1 MQPPQ
6 RMSNQSIG
14 LSDRVHDYL
23 LDVSLRET
31 EVQRRLRAET
41 MQHPKHDMQIAP
53 EQGQF
58 MQLLARLVDAKR
70 ALEIGVFTGYSAL
83 SVAYTLPDD
92 GTLVACDINRD
103 YTEVAEHYWNEAGV
117 ANRIDL
123 RIAPALDTLQA
134 LREDGAE
141 GTFDFVF
148 IDADKISYPDYY
160 EHSLALVRRGG
171 LILLDNMLRDGRV
184 ADPDLDDLDDASVQ
198 AIHDLNE
205 QLHTDERIDLSLL
218 PVADGLTLAR
228 KR

>member
-1 MQPPQ
+1 
-6 RMSNQSIG
+6 MSNQSIG

-31 EVQRRLRAET
+31 QVQRRLRAET

-58 MQLLARLVDAKR
+58 MQLLARLVDAER

-83 SVAYTLPDD
+83 SVAYALPDN
-92 GTLVACDINRD
+92 GTLVACDISRD
-103 YTEVAEHYWNEAGV
+103 YTEIAEHYWNEAGV
-117 ANRIDL
+117 ADRIDL
-123 RIAPALDTLQA
+123 RIAPALETLRA

-160 EHSLALVRRGG
+160 AHSLALVRSGG

-184 ADPDLDDLDDASVQ
+184 ADPDIDDASVQ
-198 AIHDLNE
+198 AIRDLNE

>member
-1 MQPPQ
+1 
-6 RMSNQSIG
+6 MSNQSIG
-14 LSDRVHDYL
+14 LSDHVHDYL
-23 LDVSLRET
+23 LNVSLRET
-31 EVQRRLRAET
+31 QVQRRLRAET
-41 MQHPKHDMQIAP
+41 MQHPKHNMQIAP

-58 MQLLARLVDAKR
+58 MQLLVRLIDAKR

-83 SVAYTLPDD
+83 SVAYALPDD
-92 GTLVACDINRD
+92 GSLVACDISRD
-103 YTEVAEHYWNEAGV
+103 YTEIAEHYWNEAGV
-117 ANRIDL
+117 ADRIDL
-123 RIAPALDTLQA
+123 RIAPALETLQA

-141 GTFDFVF
+141 GAFDFVF

-160 EHSLALVRRGG
+160 AHSLALVRSGG
-171 LILLDNMLRDGRV
+171 LIVLDNMLRDGRM
-184 ADPDLDDLDDASVQ
+184 ADPDIDDASVQ

>member
-1 MQPPQ
+1 
-6 RMSNQSIG
+6 MSNQSIG

-31 EVQRRLRAET
+31 QVQRRLRAET
-41 MQHPKHDMQIAP
+41 MQHPEHNMQIAP

-83 SVAYTLPDD
+83 SVAYALPED

-103 YTEVAEHYWNEAGV
+103 YTDIAEHYWNEAGV
-117 ANRIDL
+117 ADRIDL
-123 RIAPALDTLQA
+123 RIAPAIETLQA
-134 LREDGAE
+134 LRDDGADR
-141 GTFDFVF
+141 TFDFVF
-148 IDADKISYPDYY
+148 IDADKTGYPDYY
-160 EHSLALVRRGG
+160 EHSLALVRSGG
-171 LILLDNMLRDGRV
+171 LIVLDNMLRDGRV
-184 ADPDLDDLDDASVQ
+184 ADPDIDDASVQ
-198 AIHDLNE
+198 AIHNLNE

>member
-1 MQPPQ
+1 
-6 RMSNQSIG
+6 MSNQSIG

-31 EVQRRLRAET
+31 EVQRRLREET
-41 MQHPKHDMQIAP
+41 MQHPQHDMQIAP

-83 SVAYTLPDD
+83 SVAYALPDD
-92 GTLVACDINRD
+92 GTLVACDVSRE
-103 YTEVAEHYWNEAGV
+103 YTAVAERYWRDAGV
-117 ANRIDL
+117 ADRIDL
-123 RIAPALDTLQA
+123 RIAPAAETLQA
-134 LREDGAE
+134 LRDDGAD

-148 IDADKISYPDYY
+148 IDADKTAYPTYY
-160 EHSLALVRRGG
+160 EHSLALVRQGG

-184 ADPDLDDLDDASVQ
+184 AQPDIADASVQ

-205 QLHTDERIDLSLL
+205 RLHADERIDLSLL

>member
-1 MQPPQ
+1 
-6 RMSNQSIG
+6 MSNQSIG

-31 EVQRRLRAET
+31 QVQRRLRAET

-58 MQLLARLVDAKR
+58 MQLLARLVDAER

-83 SVAYTLPDD
+83 SVAYALPDN
-92 GTLVACDINRD
+92 GTLVACDISRD
-103 YTEVAEHYWNEAGV
+103 YTEIAEHYWNEAGV
-117 ANRIDL
+117 ADRIDL
-123 RIAPALDTLQA
+123 RIAPALETLRA
-134 LREDGAE
+134 LREGGGE

-160 EHSLALVRRGG
+160 AHSLALVLAGG

-184 ADPDLDDLDDASVQ
+184 ADPDIDDASVQ
-198 AIHDLNE
+198 AIRDLNE

>member
-1 MQPPQ
+1 
-6 RMSNQSIG
+6 MSNQSIG

-123 RIAPALDTLQA
+123 RIAPAIDTLQA

>member
-1 MQPPQ
+1 
-6 RMSNQSIG
+6 MSNQSIG

-31 EVQRRLRAET
+31 EVQRRLRTET
-41 MQHPKHDMQIAP
+41 MQHPKHNMQIAP

-58 MQLLARLVDAKR
+58 MQLLARLVDAER

-83 SVAYTLPDD
+83 SVAYALPD
-92 GTLVACDINRD
+92 GGVLVACDINRD
-103 YTEVAEHYWNEAGV
+103 YTDMAEHYWHEAGV
-117 ANRIDL
+117 ADRIDL
-123 RIAPALDTLQA
+123 RIAPAIETLQA
-134 LREDGAE
+134 LRDDGAE
-141 GTFDFVF
+141 GTFDFAF
-148 IDADKISYPDYY
+148 IDADKTGYPDYY
-160 EHSLALVRRGG
+160 AHSLALVRSGG

-184 ADPDLDDLDDASVQ
+184 ADPDIDDASVQ
-198 AIHDLNE
+198 AIRDLNE

>member
-1 MQPPQ
+1 
-6 RMSNQSIG
+6 MSNQSLG
-14 LSDRVHDYL
+14 LSDSLHDYL

-31 EVQRRLRAET
+31 KAQRRLRAET
-41 MQHPKHDMQIAP
+41 MQHPKHNMQIAP

-58 MQLLARLVDAKR
+58 MQLLARLVDAKH

-83 SVAYTLPDD
+83 AVAYALPDD

-103 YTEVAEHYWNEAGV
+103 YTEIAEHYWAEAGV
-117 ANRIDL
+117 ADRIDL

-134 LREDGAE
+134 LREDSAE
-141 GTFDFVF
+141 GTFDFAF
-148 IDADKISYPDYY
+148 IDADKTSYPAYY
-160 EHSLALVRRGG
+160 EHSLALVRSGG

-184 ADPDLDDLDDASVQ
+184 AEPDIDDASVQ
-198 AIHDLNE
+198 AIHDLNK
-205 QLHTDERIDLSLL
+205 QLRTDERIDLSLL

>member
-1 MQPPQ
+1 
-6 RMSNQSIG
+6 MSNQSIG

-23 LDVSLRET
+23 LNVSLRET

-41 MQHPKHDMQIAP
+41 MQHPNHNMQIAP

-83 SVAYTLPDD
+83 SVAYALPDD
-92 GTLVACDINRD
+92 GTLVACDISRD
-103 YTEVAEHYWNEAGV
+103 YTEIAEHYWNEAGV
-117 ANRIDL
+117 ADRIDL
-123 RIAPALDTLQA
+123 RIAPAIETLQT
-134 LREDGAE
+134 LRDDGAE
-141 GTFDFVF
+141 GTFDFAF

-160 EHSLALVRRGG
+160 EHSLALVRSGG

-184 ADPDLDDLDDASVQ
+184 ADPDIDDASVQ
-198 AIHDLNE
+198 AIRDLNE

>member
-1 MQPPQ
+1 
-6 RMSNQSIG
+6 MSNQSIG

-70 ALEIGVFTGYSAL
+70 TLEIGVFTGYSAL